1 VTNPLSLLFN
11 YYPKALIELLTT
23 LGLRALGLRVIYNKS
38 IASSVYR
45 LDSFNYYVSIN
56 GLRNIVVKS
65 TRAEQDVLGNRRKGV
80 RLTGIEQGVL
90 GNRHGSVKLTR
101 TEHDVV

>member
-11 YYPKALIELLTT
+11 YYPKALIKLLTT
-23 LGLRALGLRVIYNKS
+23 LRLQALGLRVMCNKS

-56 GLRNIVVKS
+56 GLKNIVVKS
-65 TRAEQDVLGNRRKGV
+65 TRAEQDVLGNRRRGV
-80 RLTGIEQGVL
+80 RLTGTEQGVL
-90 GNRHGSVKLTR
+90 GNRRSSVKLIR
-101 TEHDVV
+101 TERDVV